1 MDPIR
6 IAVLDLYEGEANE
19 GMRCIR
25 QLLEHF
31 KNDHQL
37 DLTYQVF
44 DVRMKKEI
52 ADLGFDAY
60 ISSIFGLVYVHYA
73 KGRTLSF
80 FYSGIMIMPAEN
92 LKGMAN

>member
-52 ADLGFDAY
+52 AGLGLTPTFLPVAPA
-60 ISSIFGLVYVHYA
+60 VRWTA
-73 KGRTLSF
+73 KDRIGRKTTS
-80 FYSGIMIMPAEN
+80 N
-92 LKGMAN
+92 